1 VNLTKKTL
9 FWVFV
14 LIMLSGSFYFL
25 DQKAEDNQ
33 RINEAS
39 LKLLPFSV
47 DDITEFWINDK
58 REGRKIKLVRGSD
71 GWMLS
76 QPLAVKGDDG
86 AIERLLINI
95 VKTRKDAILF
105 TQPEPGKLQ
114 ELGLASPDLEM
125 GISAGGEDV
134 TILFGTKGPTHNV
147 AYVMFKG
154 RPEVYRVHSDVK
166 KEATQSIY
174 ALRDKNILDIEPVKL
189 RRLEVERK
197 GMERVVIEHH
207 RGKWNM
213 LEPQIGRASMTKVLE
228 SLYEVNNALIKAFVD
243 ESSSDLASYGL
254 ASPDL
259 VLTIYED
266 KKQLPKVLYIGGKD
280 RKRRGYFAR
289 TNQTEDIFVIEED
302 LVNSIIVSMG
312 KWLE

>member
-1 VNLTKKTL
+1 MSFTKKTL
-9 FWVFV
+9 FWFFV

-25 DQKAEDNQ
+25 DKKAEDNQ
-33 RINEAS
+33 RINEAN

-47 DDITEFWINDK
+47 DEITEFWIDDK
-58 REGRKIKLVRGSD
+58 RDDRQIKLVRGPD
-71 GWMLS
+71 GWKLT
-76 QPLAVKGDDG
+76 QPLSVKGDDD

-105 TQPEPGKLQ
+105 TQPEPDKLQ

-134 TILFGTKGPTHNV
+134 IILFGTKGPTHNV
-147 AYVMFKG
+147 SYVMFKG

-166 KEATQSIY
+166 KEATKNVY
-174 ALRDKNILDIEPVKL
+174 ALRDKNILDIDPVKL
-189 RRLEVERK
+189 RRFEVERK

-213 LEPQIGRASMTKVLE
+213 LEPQIGRASMAKVLE
-228 SLYEVNNALIKAFVD
+228 SLYGINNALIKGFVN
-243 ESSSDLASYGL
+243 ESSSDLTAYGL
-254 ASPDL
+254 ADPDL

-266 KKQLPKVLYIGGKD
+266 KKQLPKVLYIGSKD

-289 TNQTEDIFVIEED
+289 TNQTEDIFVVEED
-302 LVNSIIVSMG
+302 LVNSIIVNMG